1 MEVKIHRDEF
11 AKSIGLV
18 APIVPSQPSL
28 FVLTNMLIEA
38 DTKGY
43 ISLSATD
50 LDISM
55 RVKKEALV
63 EEKGNA
69 ILPAKK
75 IFDVVREL
83 PQQMINMRRE
93 EDKLIIDCGRG
104 HFELQTFPGEDFPS
118 IPKLKYEEALRI
130 DGKTLLK
137 GIERTMYAMSR
148 DQSRPILTGV
158 LMELREDFIGIV
170 ATDGHRLARFRKM
183 GEFQEAGSER
193 DLIIPMKALNQ
204 IKRLFEE
211 TEDIEIAVSEKQ
223 IGLRADGKEI
233 YTRLIEGPYPN
244 YELVIPRDNDK
255 VACINTKEMINATR
269 RMLVISN
276 PMTRRV
282 NYEFLSGRLNMN
294 VSTRDVGEAH
304 DEIDIEYEDEEI
316 EISFNAGYV
325 EEALKSIECERMIL
339 MMKES
344 DKACIVK
351 PEEIED
357 DEEYF
362 SIIMPL
368 MTVEGEM

>member
-255 VACINTKEMINATR
+255 VACINTKEMIKATR